1 MTYSIAADH
10 LKKYSIYLFDTVPL
24 ISTLQEYI
32 FLDVI
37 ISGFFGFYFKRQ
49 LVAGDLHILI
59 GCKCVIILS
68 ANVFNISF

>member
-32 FLDVI
+32 FMDAI
-37 ISGFFGFYFKRQ
+37 ITGFLGS
-49 LVAGDLHILI
+49 ILKDNWWLEI
-59 GCKCVIILS
+59 FI
-68 ANVFNISF
+68 F

>member
-10 LKKYSIYLFDTVPL
+10 WKKYSIYLFDTVPL

-59 GCKCVIILS
+59 GCKCGIILS
-68 ANVFNISF
+68 F